1 MPGPTDAD
9 LMQQFVAGDEQ
20 AFRSLVERHRAPLVN
35 FLYRHVWDRDLAEDL
50 AQEVFCK
57 LVIHRDQYAPSS
69 ASSFKTYMYRIAK
82 NLWIDKC
89 RKDGRRPQVL
99 SLNRPADGQDAPQ
112 FADRVVDRY
121 RTPRTAF
128 EQSEVLEAIQRAIS
142 ALPEEQQ
149 MVFNLSEGQGLKY
162 NEIATA
168 LDIPLGTVKS
178 RLHLAVKKLRGML
191 RSLPRGNVQKNKTDA
206 V

>member
-1 MPGPTDAD
+1 MPALTDAE
-9 LMQQFVAGDEQ
+9 LMQQFVAGDEK
-20 AFRSLVERHRAPLVN
+20 AFRALVERHRSPLVN
-35 FLYRHVWDRDLAEDL
+35 FLYRHLWDRDAAEDM

-57 LVIHRDQYAPSS
+57 LVVHSKQYQPQGSG
-69 ASSFKTYMYRIAK
+69 SFKAYMYRIAM
-82 NLWIDKC
+82 NMWINKC

-99 SLNRPADGQDAPQ
+99 SLNRPADGKDAPQ

-121 RTPRTAF
+121 RTPKTAF
-128 EQSEVLEAIQRAIS
+128 EQEEVMQAIQQAIQS
-142 ALPEEQQ
+142 LPEEQQ

-162 NEIATA
+162 LEIATA

-191 RSLPRGNVQKNKTDA
+191 RNLPRSDKQKQTDA
-206 V
+206 M